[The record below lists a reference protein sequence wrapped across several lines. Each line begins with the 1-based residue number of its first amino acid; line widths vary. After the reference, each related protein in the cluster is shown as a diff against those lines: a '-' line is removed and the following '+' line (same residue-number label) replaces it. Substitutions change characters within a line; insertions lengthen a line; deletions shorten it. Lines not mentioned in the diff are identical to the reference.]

1 MTQENQSINKWD
13 KQINDVNMQKKMQAE
28 EYEQMINQIK
38 PKPTLVKNIFMAFIV
53 GGLICTLGQ
62 LILNYFLS
70 LGLAKL
76 DAGAATSAV
85 LVFLAALLTGLG
97 IYDSIGKYAGAG
109 SIVPITGFANSMVA
123 PALEFKK
130 EGFVLG
136 VGAKLFVI
144 AGPVLVFGFVT
155 SWIVGLLTY
164 FSLR

>member
-1 MTQENQSINKWD
+1 MTQENQSINQWD
-13 KQINDVNMQKKMQAE
+13 KQINDVNMQKKIQAE

-38 PKPTLVKNIFMAFIV
+38 PKPTLVKNIFMAFLV

-62 LILNYFLS
+62 LIINYFLS

-76 DAGAATSAV
+76 DAGSAASAV

-97 IYDSIGKYAGAG
+97 IYDSIGKHAGAG

-136 VGAKLFVI
+136 IGAKLFAI
-144 AGPVLVFGFVT
+144 AGPVLVFGIVT
-155 SWIVGLLTY
+155 SWIIGLFTY
-164 FSLR
+164 FMLR